1 MRTTVKM
8 DAQAL
13 RAVMG
18 EAFDYDEYEK
28 GRKDAR
34 DLFRKNPEIRE
45 RKVKEVKQVI
55 ESGEYRHR
63 PGPSYWIGC
72 LTEADFTW

>member
-1 MRTTVKM
+1 MSTTVKM

-13 RAVMG
+13 RSLMG
-18 EAFDYDEYEK
+18 EAFDYDAYEE

-34 DLFRKNPEIRE
+34 DLFRKSPEIRE
-45 RKVKEVKQVI
+45 RKVEEVKRRL
-55 ESGEYRHR
+55 ESGEYRHY

-72 LTEADFTW
+72 LTEADFIW